1 MGHRDFRYIAEFAA
15 CPLPQGIEDHF
26 ILAHRFDPRAH
37 RNLKFILMV
46 SVDCVPMWASGQ
58 DHEWHKETM
67 TWAIMMNGIAIRI
80 GECSWPERNIR
91 NNLQEIG
98 RLARA
103 TSNSWS

>member
-46 SVDCVPMWASGQ
+46 SVDCVPM
-58 DHEWHKETM
+58 
-67 TWAIMMNGIAIRI
+67 
-80 GECSWPERNIR
+80 
-91 NNLQEIG
+91 
-98 RLARA
+98 
-103 TSNSWS
+103 